1 MGDIMSNKKK
11 FFIIFLFILFDAFL
25 LVGYLVIRDKTN
37 LTNLK
42 KEVNVI
48 NKLDITKDNYNRRIK
63 TSGDY
68 ALVEKTIKNYLNDYS
83 KGVQEVKNTMS
94 DTKLTKILSFDNYST
109 DGFEFVESFKYLEK
123 EKKSFNKEIDSLI
136 EMSNKK
142 YIEKYIDKKIKDK
155 YFNNLCNELMVTD
168 KRINSLEET
177 KKTLESIKIKVNKLI
192 DTSTEV
198 LNLLKDNK
206 DDCVLEE
213 GQIKF
218 KSKAVFDKYNEL
230 ISKIKED

>member
-1 MGDIMSNKKK
+1 MSNKKK
-11 FFIIFLFILFDAFL
+11 FFIIFLFILLDSFL

-37 LTNLK
+37 LTNLE
-42 KEVNVI
+42 KEVKEI
-48 NKLDITKDNYNRRIK
+48 NKLDITKDSFDRRIK

-83 KGVQEVKNTMS
+83 TGVQEVKSTMN

-109 DGFEFVESFKYLEK
+109 DGFEFVESFKYLSSTK
-123 EKKSFNKEIDSLI
+123 EEFNKEIDLLI
-136 EMSNKK
+136 KKSDKK
-142 YIEKYIDKKIKDK
+142 YIEKYIDKKIKDN
-155 YFNNLCNELMVTD
+155 YYNNLCKDLMIT
-168 KRINSLEET
+168 KERTKSFEET
-177 KKTLESIKIKVNKLI
+177 KKTLEEIKSKVNKII

-206 DDCVLEE
+206 DNCVLED

-230 ISKIKED
+230 TNKIKEG